1 MINKIVKVLKEEVK
15 NSLLKA
21 TLNQIFINSL
31 LLNFFNNLVLF
42 NLVISYFKML
52 RNNSQ
57 VIVNVNFI
65 FDLNLTSSFLVLTI
79 ENLITKF
86 KFILVLCIF

>member
-31 LLNFFNNLVLF
+31 LLNFFNNLVLI

>member
-86 KFILVLCIF
+86 ILVLCIF